1 MSDDLTELL
10 RNLAARFGRCRDQET
25 VQKAADEIER
35 LRAESERLREAL
47 RELAGDWE
55 GCGVAKAMRQ
65 VARAALGEETGC
77 PTSTIK

>member
-35 LRAESERLREAL
+35 LLAREARLREAL
-47 RELAGDWE
+47 NHYSC
-55 GCGVAKAMRQ
+55 GCSGPCWYPKDNPSCGLKART
-65 VARAALGEETGC
+65 VIEEEKK
-77 PTSTIK
+77 S

>member
-35 LRAESERLREAL
+35 LRAENERLREAL
-47 RELAGDWE
+47 TMFTMFYPFGISLELDQAF
-55 GCGVAKAMRQ
+55 RT
-65 VARAALGEETGC
+65 ARAALGEE
-77 PTSTIK
+77 KKR